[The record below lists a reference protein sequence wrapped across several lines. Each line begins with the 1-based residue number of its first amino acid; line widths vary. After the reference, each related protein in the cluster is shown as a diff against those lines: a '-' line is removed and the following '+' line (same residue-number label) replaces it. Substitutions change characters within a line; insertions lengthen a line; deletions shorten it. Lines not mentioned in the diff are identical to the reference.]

1 LAHISRKESTMRFTV
16 LTGTALLGIGLTV
29 AACHAP
35 APDSSPSTQSPQPA
49 MTSQAM
55 AGKTRTGAFN
65 GIDGKH
71 VAGTATL
78 ANGQLTL
85 TEFSS
90 DKGPDLHIYLTKG
103 SDQNAVSTGRELGMV
118 ASDKA
123 DQTFTVSDTDA
134 SMYDTVLINCDKAK
148 EAFGAA
154 ALM

>member
-1 LAHISRKESTMRFTV
+1 
-16 LTGTALLGIGLTV
+16 
-29 AACHAP
+29 
-35 APDSSPSTQSPQPA
+35 

-55 AGKTRTGAFN
+55 AGKMRTGSFN

-85 TEFSS
+85 TGFSS

-103 SDQNAVSTGRELGMV
+103 ADQNAVSTGKELGMV

-123 DQTFTVSDTDA
+123 DQTFTLSDTDA
-134 SMYDTVLINCDKAK
+134 SMYDTVMINCDKAK